1 MNKRKEIR
9 ERLNKGEKVYLVD
22 EIDEVAYDFT
32 NYPHLRVKSKGGKL
46 VKREYTGTP
55 SEFRAAEV
63 LKEIS
68 EKEFEN
74 Y

>member
-22 EIDEVAYDFT
+22 EIDEVPYDFT

-46 VKREYTGTP
+46 LNENIQVHQVSFGL
-55 SEFRAAEV
+55 
-63 LKEIS
+63 LK
-68 EKEFEN
+68 